1 MNNKIF
7 FSVFGGLF
15 GGAIGF
21 FGIFILFMITNFVL
35 GFDLLD
41 GSDFTFRLAL
51 VFCVVGF
58 FGGFS
63 AGWSQYE
70 EDDVEP
76 DNIDSKK
83 MKDSLHLVKDKA
95 VLSKESK
102 LETISCPHCNNT
114 TYIVDHEYTSG
125 EYTCQECSRNFE
137 IDDTGKAKKTMS
149 DNASAMLGFGLII
162 CLLIGAYFSYQYF
175 FSNSTNNILIEEDG
189 KESDDSTVAISEN
202 GAVPKKKK
210 QTLQDELV
218 GKYIWRQTS
227 GLTID
232 YNEWKAVTYLGKG
245 QWSDT
250 TRGTYSTGKDW
261 YDNVPKQYDYIELH
275 GFIDESSSTKLMIDR
290 MWNKPDGKI
299 LQLRWGKL
307 EYEVAN
313 RSNASWLFD

>member
-1 MNNKIF
+1 
-7 FSVFGGLF
+7 
-15 GGAIGF
+15 
-21 FGIFILFMITNFVL
+21 
-35 GFDLLD
+35 
-41 GSDFTFRLAL
+41 
-51 VFCVVGF
+51 
-58 FGGFS
+58 
-63 AGWSQYE
+63 
-70 EDDVEP
+70 
-76 DNIDSKK
+76 
-83 MKDSLHLVKDKA
+83 
-95 VLSKESK
+95 
-102 LETISCPHCNNT
+102 
-114 TYIVDHEYTSG
+114 
-125 EYTCQECSRNFE
+125 
-137 IDDTGKAKKTMS
+137 
-149 DNASAMLGFGLII
+149 
-162 CLLIGAYFSYQYF
+162 
-175 FSNSTNNILIEEDG
+175 
-189 KESDDSTVAISEN
+189 VAISEN